1 MGLRL
6 QASAQTINRAMA
18 PTQSWQKLG
27 TKQEAARQESVSDRL
42 GDEMPV
48 PGVRTVMDIVAQR
61 QNLEPAHQP
70 HHVRGAGVVMRMP
83 FVMTMGAKE
92 GAGVDFLAN
101 PVIAVSL

>member
-1 MGLRL
+1 
-6 QASAQTINRAMA
+6 MA

-27 TKQEAARQESVSDRL
+27 TKQEATRKDSVSDHL

-48 PGVRTVMDIVAQR
+48 TGVRTVMDIVAQR

-70 HHVRGAGVVMRMP
+70 HHIRGAVVVMRMP
-83 FVMTMGAKE
+83 FLMTMGAKE

-101 PVIAVSL
+101 PLIAVSL